1 MATRAKNRYKSFTVR
16 PVDGGTL
23 APALSEDLSQN
34 PANYEVKLNFRRDHD
49 FEIRREGW
57 EFFRPFTDVALIPS
71 EFPDYWSD
79 DKKENLQ
86 RRLRGQC
93 LASPDPIE
101 VVSQYESG
109 HRITVAG
116 TPTSIYVLNEEMR
129 STVSGSLR
137 YFNVIV
143 SSPSDE
149 EDEWHYEPSD
159 NNINR
164 FPGKGYYVETYEDAT
179 KNYLW
184 SDRQDLDA
192 VLGDVDGWSNITPDD
207 YKFDRLSGRYTDL
220 LAKETLTE
228 EEGQSLESLLV
239 LSGEKRGFSP
249 GDRMEL
255 DYLNGYVIFNNS
267 RNLPAIYHSD
277 WEKAH
282 PIYELRE
289 RGVVSVGTIAQYE
302 GYLLL
307 GNILEFDTSGDLERW
322 GQECAEPDGPNFY
335 SSVEDS
341 NLYKGGQIRLR
352 RVSYRILYSNPSA
365 PHRWGFVL
373 KSHEMGTS
381 EVNSGI
387 DTAYFKPIFDIEA
400 TSGTNRLSG
409 TFSPGTKVTIT
420 MTHVDEDGVAST
432 AAPIQAEVLE
442 VPGSKGNQLYK
453 LDKTLAWAGPAVSD
467 PDLTKGVV
475 TGYMRRANNVDDSST
490 AFGNVSSFIDPI
502 GDGSAI
508 VNLTRLRDRLVVFRD
523 TGYALLSTIGTSSTQ
538 QSPFTYELRYSGPRV
553 PMHAKSTVV
562 VNDQR
567 ILYAGREDIYSI
579 SASYSEPS
587 IPALIDFA
595 KEFGYGDTV
604 FLTDNALTGE
614 VFICGTGKTLAFDY
628 KFDTVSEIDAV
639 FTCGHTLRD
648 PVTGLDIFLLSTRT
662 EVELPGLENPNGG
675 FYHRSHALF
684 KYSYDQAS
692 DLEHSELGN
701 IPQIFVPDGSRRYVR
716 EKAIGGVIFSSDED
730 SVVVTYDSVLESG
743 WIDLSRRMDE
753 KDFRMYLLDFHADP
767 SNVYVREGSDVA
779 ETSTAWL
786 PINLPFTFS
795 PLTFPAFDEN
805 RLALSDHQ
813 EYEVDQAPDHRIL
826 VEPPFLVNVKLF
838 SKDTMGGVSRIEVD
852 EDLTIRDELSIPI
865 WFRSI
870 LVKDRISMK
879 GPDSGKVYSRS
890 MEASLVNTGGRTLSI
905 RR

>member
-1 MATRAKNRYKSFTVR
+1 MAANRYKSFTVR
-16 PVDGGTL
+16 PADGGTL

-57 EFFRPFTDVALIPS
+57 EFFRPFTDVELVPS
-71 EFPDYWSD
+71 EFPDYWAP
-79 DKKENLQ
+79 DKTKRLQ
-86 RRLRGQC
+86 QRLRGQC

-101 VVSQYESG
+101 ALGQYESG

-116 TPTSIYVLNEEMR
+116 TPSSIYVLNEEMR
-129 STVSGSLR
+129 STVSASLR
-137 YFNVIV
+137 YFNVLD
-143 SSPSDE
+143 SSEDGAPPS
-149 EDEWHYEPSD
+149 HFEPAEG
-159 NNINR
+159 NR
-164 FPGKGYYVETYEDAT
+164 VAVPGEGYYVATYEDAS

-184 SDRQDLDA
+184 SDRQDLDQ
-192 VLGDVDGWSNITPDD
+192 VLGDVDGWSNITPDE
-207 YKFDRLSGRYTDL
+207 YKFDRLSGRYTALSIKASD
-220 LAKETLTE
+220 EGLTSE
-228 EEGQSLESLLV
+228 EVESLESLQV
-239 LSGEKRGFSP
+239 LSAEKRGFSP

-267 RNLPAIYHSD
+267 RELPAIYHSE
-277 WEKAH
+277 WAKAH

-289 RGVVSVGTIAQYE
+289 KGVVSVGTIAQYE

-307 GNILEFDTSGDLERW
+307 GNVLEFDTSVDLERW
-322 GQECAEPDGPNFY
+322 GQECGKDGGPNFY

-341 NLYKGGQIRLR
+341 NLYRGGQVRLR

-365 PHRWGFVL
+365 PHRWGL
-373 KSHEMGTS
+373 ALRSPDMGLLSGTS
-381 EVNSGI
+381 GI
-387 DTAYFKPIFDIEA
+387 GTKFFKPVFDIEA

-409 TFSPGTKVTIT
+409 TFSPGTQVTIS
-420 MTHVDEDGVAST
+420 MTYVGDDGKART
-432 AAPIQAEVLE
+432 ATPIQAV
-442 VPGSKGNQLYK
+442 VSGVSGSRGNQLYE
-453 LDKTLAWAGPAVSD
+453 LDKTLDWPGPDDYD
-467 PDLTKGVV
+467 PDFSKGVV
-475 TGYMRRANNVDDSST
+475 TGYMRRVNNVDDSST
-490 AFGNVSSFIDPI
+490 AFANASSWIDPI

-508 VNLTRLRDRLVVFRD
+508 VNLTRLRDRLVVFRG
-523 TGYALLSTIGTSSTQ
+523 TGYALLSTISTSSLQ

-553 PMHAKSTVV
+553 PMHAQSTVV

-567 ILYAGREDIYSI
+567 ILYAGHEDIYSI

-587 IPALIDFA
+587 IPAHIDFA

-614 VFICGTGKTLAFDY
+614 VFICGTSKTLAFDY

-692 DLEHSELGN
+692 DLEHGELGN
-701 IPQIFVPDGSRRYVR
+701 IPQIYVPDGARRFVR
-716 EKAIGGVIFSSDED
+716 ERAVGGVIFSSDEG

-753 KDFRMYLLDFHADP
+753 KDFRMYLLDFQADP
-767 SNVYVREGSDVA
+767 ANVFLREGSDVS
-779 ETSTAWL
+779 ETNTAVL
-786 PINLPFTFS
+786 PIKLPFTFS
-795 PLTFPAFDEN
+795 PLTFPTFDEN

-813 EYEVDQAPDHRIL
+813 EYEVAQTPNHRIL